1 MSTSW
6 FTSYKKRVIFA
17 ILHKLERKPRSDT
30 FKAHVLDF
38 RSQLWLYCLLILFI
52 YLFLSF
58 VFYGRTHSMWRFP
71 GLGSNQ
77 NWSRQPTP
85 QPQQCGIWFTSAAY
99 STVHGNAGSLTH
111 WARPGVKSASSWMPT
126 AEPQWE
132 LLIVLFNVTWEKFF
146 PSPNPSFLF
155 RVMWTRGFHPAAWWY

>member
-30 FKAHVLDF
+30 FKGHVLDF

-85 QPQQCGIWFTSAAY
+85 QPQQRGIQATSVTY
-99 STVHGNAGSLTH
+99 TTVHSNSRFLTCWVSAGIKPT
-111 WARPGVKSASSWMPT
+111 SSRMLVGFLT
-126 AEPQWE
+126 AEPPWE
-132 LLIVLFNVTWEKFF
+132 LPGSL
-146 PSPNPSFLF
+146 LF
-155 RVMWTRGFHPAAWWY
+155 RQRNFW